1 MLTAVSSGPT
11 ITEGLLASHVRE
23 IAIRSVGVSENNEE
37 AHPLAA
43 VELPPRFESNTDDGG
58 GGGGGGGDGGGGGLS
73 MTTGRFPLYLGIE
86 VKKQLITLDEKL
98 SSCIHPGRRKL
109 RSRPLICS
117 RECYFKMCLNKFPRK
132 ANMLPNSQ
140 AYSETT

>member
-1 MLTAVSSGPT
+1 LKDKIA
-11 ITEGLLASHVRE
+11 

-37 AHPLAA
+37 VHPLAA
-43 VELPPRFESNTDDGG
+43 VELPPRFESNTDDSDGG
-58 GGGGGGGDGGGGGLS
+58 SGGGGGLS

-98 SSCIHPGRRKL
+98 SSRIHPARRKL